1 MTNIDELIAGPDPL
15 AGGTPFNATS
25 EEATALYRRVVTQD
39 TRDGK
44 VVHRVRRRAFAGA
57 GVTSVAATVLAL
69 TLGNVGVPAQSA
81 AAASLKKLATISA
94 HVVPLQGRYVVS
106 SETDTQTGEPGALE
120 RTSVVDT
127 QTGAATIYQEAVTVN
142 GVVPGTDYTNAPPV
156 LTGAPL
162 SSTEAWY
169 STLPTDPTA
178 LSAELLTLGKRL
190 ADIPNPV
197 RYTGESTGTIPEQ
210 PGCCVVEPPAL
221 SDNDYIYQEAS
232 TLLWSA
238 LVQPPLRSALYQV
251 LASINGVTV
260 TQNATDP
267 AGQPAIAVSYA
278 FTGFNETDTTYED
291 PSTGAV
297 LAQVWNRANG
307 SSVITSIYQPATST
321 NVAPSNP
328 YSS

>member
-15 AGGTPFNATS
+15 MGDQPIGANSP
-25 EEATALYRRVVTQD
+25 EAMALFHRVIAQD

-44 VVHRVRRRAFAGA
+44 VIHHLRRRVFAGA
-57 GVTSVAATVLAL
+57 GVASAVATVLAF
-69 TLGNVGVPAQSA
+69 TLGNAGVATQSA
-81 AAASLKKLATISA
+81 AAASLTKLATISA
-94 HVVPLQGRYVVS
+94 HVAPLQGRYLVS

-120 RTSVVDT
+120 RTSVIDT
-127 QTGAATIYQEAVTVN
+127 QTGATTIYQKAVAVN
-142 GVVPGTDYTNAPPV
+142 GVAPATDYTNDPSV

-162 SSTEAWY
+162 SSTEAWL

-178 LSAELLTLGKRL
+178 LSAELLTLGKQL

-197 RYTGESTGTIPEQ
+197 RYTGESVATVPEQ
-210 PGCCVVEPPAL
+210 PNCCVVEPPTL
-221 SDNDYIYQEAS
+221 SDDDYIYQEAS
-232 TLLWSA
+232 TLLWSD

-267 AGQPAIAVSYA
+267 AGQAAIAVSYA
-278 FTGFNETDTTYED
+278 FTSFSETDTTYED

-297 LAQVWNRANG
+297 LAQVWSRASG
-307 SSVITSIYQPATST
+307 SDVITAIYQAATST

-328 YSS
+328 YGS